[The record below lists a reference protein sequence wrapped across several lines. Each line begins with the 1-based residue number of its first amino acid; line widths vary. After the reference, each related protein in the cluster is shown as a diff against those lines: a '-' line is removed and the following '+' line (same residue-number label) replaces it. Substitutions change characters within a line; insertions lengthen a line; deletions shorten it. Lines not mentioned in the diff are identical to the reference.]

1 MTTQDEALLLF
12 DGEDWGAGEQ
22 FIDATPRDRGGLTSI
37 PQTAGRL
44 MQIEMSE
51 IVCRFGSTPAVAGV
65 DLAVPEGEFLAL
77 LGPSGSG
84 KTTLLRIIAGLEKPE
99 SGVLRIDGADAV
111 DLAPN
116 KRGIGFV
123 FQHYALFRHMTVA
136 RNIAFGLEI
145 RKAGHRPSKAEINR
159 RVEEL
164 LDLVQLPGLGNRFP
178 SQLSGG
184 QRQRVALARAL
195 AIEPRILLLD
205 EPFGAL
211 DTKVRSE
218 LRVWLKSLHRRLG
231 ITIVF
236 VTHDQE
242 EAMELADRVVIMR
255 QGRLEQEGNPG
266 AIYADPISPYVYS
279 FLGAANALPVIIE
292 AGIVRAAA
300 GREILGTSD
309 RFEGEA
315 TAWFRPHHVDLT
327 RPGGWGES
335 ASLPGQVIDIA
346 TTGPRVRLQVA
357 YHDITLSAEIAT
369 EDYAAL
375 GLSVGEPCQWRP
387 RIIRCYPAGA

>member
-1 MTTQDEALLLF
+1 MTTREEALQLLEV
-12 DGEDWGAGEQ
+12 EDWAAGDQ
-22 FIDATPRDRGGLTSI
+22 VIDATSNTRGGFVST
-37 PQTAGRL
+37 PQTAGSL

-99 SGVLRIDGADAV
+99 SGVLRIDGANAV

-145 RKAGHRPSKAEINR
+145 RKSSQRPDKAEIDR

-164 LDLVQLPGLGNRFP
+164 LDLVQLPGLGKRFP

-255 QGRLEQEGNPG
+255 QGRLEQDGNPG
-266 AIYADPISPYVYS
+266 AIYADPVSPFVYS
-279 FLGAANALPVIIE
+279 FLGAANALPARIE
-292 AGIVRAAA
+292 AGAVHAAA
-300 GREILGTSD
+300 GGEILGLSSQPA
-309 RFEGEA
+309 GAA
-315 TAWFRPHHVDLT
+315 TAWFRPHHVDLA
-327 RPGGWGES
+327 RLGGWDES
-335 ASLPGQVIDIA
+335 ASLPGRVVDIA
-346 TTGPRVRLQVA
+346 TTGPRVRLQIA
-357 YHDITLSAEIAT
+357 YHGSTLSAEIAT

-375 GLSVGEPCQWRP
+375 DLKVGEHCLWRP
-387 RIIRCYPAGA
+387 RVIRCYPVGA

>member
-1 MTTQDEALLLF
+1 MTMQLDEQELLEQAAPAPSIGGDWSGDEAI
-12 DGEDWGAGEQ
+12 GEFAH
-22 FIDATPRDRGGLTSI
+22 ATD
-37 PQTAGRL
+37 RL
-44 MQIEMSE
+44 MQIEISQL
-51 IVCRFGSTPAVAGV
+51 VCRFGSTPAVDGV
-65 DLAVPEGEFLAL
+65 DLAVPQGEFLAL

-99 SGVLRIDGADAV
+99 AGVLKIDDADAV

-145 RKAGHRPSKAEINR
+145 RKSAQRPPKAEIER

-164 LDLVQLPGLGNRFP
+164 LELVQLPGLGKRYP

-231 ITIVF
+231 ITIIF

-242 EAMELADRVVIMR
+242 EAMDLADRVVIMR
-255 QGRLEQEGNPG
+255 HGRLEQAGNPG
-266 AIYADPISPYVYS
+266 AIYAEPVSPFVYS
-279 FLGAANALPVIIE
+279 FLGAANSLPVR
-292 AGIVRAAA
+292 VAA
-300 GREILGTSD
+300 GVARTAAGDVLGATD
-309 RFEGEA
+309 RPVGEA
-315 TAWFRPHHVDLT
+315 TAWFRPHHVALWRSGAGPD
-327 RPGGWGES
+327 GEVGLAGHVS
-335 ASLPGQVIDIA
+335 DIA
-346 TTGPRVRLQVA
+346 TTGPRVRVQIGYDGQSLA
-357 YHDITLSAEIAT
+357 AEVPT
-369 EDYAAL
+369 ESFAGL
-375 GLSVGEPCQWRP
+375 GLEVGRPCRWHP
-387 RIIRCYPAGA
+387 KVIRYYDLEG

>member
-1 MTTQDEALLLF
+1 
-12 DGEDWGAGEQ
+12 
-22 FIDATPRDRGGLTSI
+22 
-37 PQTAGRL
+37 
-44 MQIEMSE
+44 MQIEMSQ

-65 DLAVPEGEFLAL
+65 DLAVPQGEFLAL

-99 SGVLRIDGADAV
+99 SGVLQIDGADAV

-145 RKAGHRPSKAEINR
+145 RKAGQRPAKAEIDR

-164 LDLVQLPGLGNRFP
+164 LDLVQLPGLGKRFP

-255 QGRLEQEGNPG
+255 LGKLEQEGNPG
-266 AIYADPISPYVYS
+266 AIYADPVSPFVYS
-279 FLGAANALPVIIE
+279 FLGAANAVPARIE
-292 AGIVRAAA
+292 GGVVRAAA
-300 GREILGTSD
+300 GGEILGASD
-309 RFEGEA
+309 QPAGAA
-315 TAWFRPHHVDLT
+315 TAWFRPHHVDLV
-327 RPGGWGES
+327 RLGGEGPELG
-335 ASLPGQVIDIA
+335 LPGRVVDIA
-346 TTGPRVRLQVA
+346 TTGPRVRLQIA
-357 YHDITLSAEIAT
+357 YHETTLSAEIAT
-369 EDYAAL
+369 EDFAAL
-375 GLSVGEPCQWRP
+375 GLKVDQSCLWQP
-387 RIIRCYPAGA
+387 RVIRCYPGGV

>member
-1 MTTQDEALLLF
+1 MTTQEEALHTF
-12 DGEDWGAGEQ
+12 NDEDWRAGEEV
-22 FIDATPRDRGGLTSI
+22 IDATPKNRGGFVSA
-37 PQTAGRL
+37 PQTVGSL
-44 MQIEMSE
+44 MQIEMSQ

-65 DLAVPEGEFLAL
+65 DLAVPQGEFLAL

-99 SGVLRIDGADAV
+99 SGILRIDGANAV

-145 RKAGHRPSKAEINR
+145 RKSSQRPEKVEIDR

-164 LDLVQLPGLGNRFP
+164 LDLVQLPGLGKRFP

-255 QGRLEQEGNPG
+255 QGRLEQDGNPG
-266 AIYADPISPYVYS
+266 AIYAEPVSPFVYS
-279 FLGAANALPVIIE
+279 FLGAANAVPVQIE
-292 AGIVRAAA
+292 SGIVRAAA
-300 GREILGTSD
+300 GREILGVSD
-309 RFEGEA
+309 QFAGAA
-315 TAWFRPHHVDLT
+315 TAWFRPHHVDLA
-327 RPGGWGES
+327 RPGAWGENK
-335 ASLPGQVIDIA
+335 SLPGRVIDIA
-346 TTGPRVRLQVA
+346 TTGPRVRLQIA
-357 YHDITLSAEIAT
+357 YHDSTLSAEIAT
-369 EDYAAL
+369 EDYAAI
-375 GLSVGEPCQWRP
+375 GLKVGEPCQWRP
-387 RIIRCYPAGA
+387 RVIRCYPMGV